1 MPRRPQP
8 TEKFPFEGS
17 IDSADGRPLG
27 IVQGLF
33 FRGFE
38 KGADLKWRGQFRWCS
53 TPGGSEL
60 TPGDSVILRRA
71 GQADAPIVIMSVAPN
86 AVAFRCC
93 TFGPSVEE
101 QP

>member
-8 TEKFPFEGS
+8 TETFPFEGS
-17 IDSADGRPLG
+17 IDSTDGRSLG

-53 TPGGSEL
+53 TPGREL
-60 TPGDSVILRRA
+60 TPGDSVVLRRA
-71 GQADAPIVIMSVAPN
+71 GQADAGIVIMNVAPDS
-86 AVAFRCC
+86 VAFRCC
-93 TFGPSVEE
+93 TFGPSHEG
-101 QP
+101 